1 MQDNFFTFIAASGYI
16 ISSNGGG
23 EVEGGRAGEDSDG
36 GKQGRT
42 KDKDRVGGKIV
53 FDKDWLYS
61 CPKNFLLTTEKNDSV
76 VHVFSSSS
84 NKSLQDTK
92 ETIFNVS

>member
-23 EVEGGRAGEDSDG
+23 EVEGGRAGEDIDG

-42 KDKDRVGGKIV
+42 KDKDKDGGKIV
-53 FDKDWLYS
+53 FDKDWSYS
-61 CPKNFLLTTEKNDSV
+61 CPKELFTYYWKKWFCCACLY
-76 VHVFSSSS
+76 
-84 NKSLQDTK
+84 
-92 ETIFNVS
+92 

>member
-23 EVEGGRAGEDSDG
+23 EVEGGREGEDIDG

-42 KDKDRVGGKIV
+42 KDKDKVGGKIYLTKIGYIV
-53 FDKDWLYS
+53 A
-61 CPKNFLLTTEKNDSV
+61 PKNFLLST
-76 VHVFSSSS
+76 
-84 NKSLQDTK
+84 
-92 ETIFNVS
+92 